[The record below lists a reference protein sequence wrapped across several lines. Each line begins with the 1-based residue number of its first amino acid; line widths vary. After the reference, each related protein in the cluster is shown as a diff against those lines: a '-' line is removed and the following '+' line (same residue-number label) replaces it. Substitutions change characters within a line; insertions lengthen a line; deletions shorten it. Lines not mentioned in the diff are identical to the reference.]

1 MPAVARAIARHC
13 ALVSTGRGAA
23 SGGTVGKSTNGALP
37 ARAGPGPGELRK
49 VACGADTE
57 SERGAATLIALAL
70 VAVVVM
76 AALVT
81 ADIGALAVAR
91 AQAQTAADLAAL
103 AAVTPTGDE
112 PALARAEKIA
122 AANGARMTRCTCEPM
137 EAVVSVRRRVR
148 LAPFGRVVE
157 VRADARAILP
167 TNGTQAAALGAVT
180 TTATT
185 DQVLAVTTS
194 SATDRRS

>member
-1 MPAVARAIARHC
+1 MSSSPRTPPAARG
-13 ALVSTGRGAA
+13 LG
-23 SGGTVGKSTNGALP
+23 
-37 ARAGPGPGELRK
+37 
-49 VACGADTE
+49 

-103 AAVTPTGDE
+103 AAVTPAGGG
-112 PALARAEKIA
+112 PALARAGEIA
-122 AANGARMTRCTCEPM
+122 AANGARMTRCSCEPM

-167 TNGTQAAALGAVT
+167 ANGTQVAALGPPRSRSADSRPGP
-180 TTATT
+180 TAF
-185 DQVLAVTTS
+185 A
-194 SATDRRS
+194 A

>member
-1 MPAVARAIARHC
+1 MSSPLRTPPVAALRSSSGSPRTQPVVARA
-13 ALVSTGRGAA
+13 
-23 SGGTVGKSTNGALP
+23 
-37 ARAGPGPGELRK
+37 PG
-49 VACGADTE
+49 

-103 AAVTPTGDE
+103 AAVTPIGDGL
-112 PALARAEKIA
+112 ALARAGEIA
-122 AANGARMTRCTCEPM
+122 AANGARVTRCTCGPA

-148 LAPFGRVVE
+148 LAPFNRVVE

-167 TNGTQAAALGAVT
+167 TTAPRSRRAA
-180 TTATT
+180 
-185 DQVLAVTTS
+185 
-194 SATDRRS
+194 RPRPR

>member
-1 MPAVARAIARHC
+1 
-13 ALVSTGRGAA
+13 
-23 SGGTVGKSTNGALP
+23 
-37 ARAGPGPGELRK
+37 
-49 VACGADTE
+49 
-57 SERGAATLIALAL
+57 LIALAL

-76 AALVT
+76 VALVT

-103 AAVTPTGDE
+103 AAVTPSGDG
-112 PALARAEKIA
+112 PALTRAGEIA
-122 AANGARMTRCTCEPM
+122 SVNGARMTRCTCEPT

-167 TNGTQAAALGAVT
+167 TNGTQVAALR
-180 TTATT
+180 TAMSR
-185 DQVLAVTTS
+185 AGRW
-194 SATDRRS
+194 RR

>member
-1 MPAVARAIARHC
+1 MSGPPRTPPSAR
-13 ALVSTGRGAA
+13 
-23 SGGTVGKSTNGALP
+23 
-37 ARAGPGPGELRK
+37 PG
-49 VACGADTE
+49 

-103 AAVTPTGDE
+103 AAVTPTGGG
-112 PALARAEKIA
+112 PAPARAGEIA
-122 AANGARMTRCTCEPM
+122 AANGARMTRCSCEPM

-167 TNGTQAAALGAVT
+167 ANGTQVAALGLAAI
-180 TTATT
+180 TATHGSGSGDRDLVST
-185 DQVLAVTTS
+185 DQIRAIRS
-194 SATDRRS
+194 WRRR